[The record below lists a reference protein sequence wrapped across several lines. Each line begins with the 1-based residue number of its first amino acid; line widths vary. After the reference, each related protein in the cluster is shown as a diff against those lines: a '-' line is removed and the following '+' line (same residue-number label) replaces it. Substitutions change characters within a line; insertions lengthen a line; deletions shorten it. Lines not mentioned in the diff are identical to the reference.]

1 MARKN
6 SAAAVRGEVGDTFT
20 YEFGSFRLDATER
33 HLRYKGQPVP
43 MTSKLFDLLLLLV
56 QNSGHLL
63 KKDEL
68 ISGVWSEQFVEE
80 YNLTVAVS
88 TLRKILGT
96 RAKGQRFIETVS
108 GHGYRFAA
116 PVRRVFHAPA
126 RTPESEIK
134 TYGDSP
140 QSIAV
145 LPFVN
150 QSHAPSLE
158 YLSDGIAESIINNL
172 SRLPRLKVMARSTT
186 FRHRGAEVDARKV
199 GRKLS
204 VGVVLTGRVSKFGR
218 NIVIGAELM
227 DTTDGSQVWG
237 EKYQRPFSN
246 ILVVQEEIARE
257 VVQKLRLK
265 LSREEEQLLAKRHTN
280 SPESYRLYLQGR
292 FLFNKR
298 TGEGLKKSVEYFRR
312 AIQVDD
318 RYALAYAGLADSF
331 HILSAYKILPPS
343 EGYPMAREAAL
354 TALKIDATLAEA
366 HASLAHISMIYEWDW
381 ASAEKGYRRAIELNP
396 NIAAL
401 HHWFAVYLRV
411 RGRFEES
418 LAELETALRLEPVS
432 LIINCSLGAH
442 FYFMRRPDLAIEQL
456 SKTLELDA
464 NFPTAHLMLGLAYGQ
479 KGQYDKAIA
488 EVRKVIRLL
497 GNNSELLSRLGYFYA
512 SAKRKTVA
520 RSILH
525 KLMELRK
532 RKYVAAYEIAV
543 VQAALGE
550 KEKAFE
556 WLERAFAEHDETL
569 CQLGLDPIL
578 DSLRSEPQFTDLL
591 NRVGLP
597 TSPRAVE
604 N

>member
-1 MARKN
+1 M
-6 SAAAVRGEVGDTFT
+6 FT
-20 YEFGSFRLDATER
+20 YEFGHFHLDEAER
-33 HLRYKGQPVP
+33 HLWHKGQPVP
-43 MTSKLFDLLLLLV
+43 MTAKQFDLLLLLV

-88 TLRKILGT
+88 TLRKILGA

-116 PVRRVFHAPA
+116 PVRKALRTEA
-126 RTPESEIK
+126 RTQEGPEIK
-134 TYGDSP
+134 ATGDSL

-150 QSHAPSLE
+150 QSHDPSLE
-158 YLSDGIAESIINNL
+158 YLSDGSAESIINNL

-186 FRHRGAEVDARKV
+186 FRYRGAEVDARKV
-199 GRKLS
+199 GRRLG
-204 VGVVLTGRVSKFGR
+204 VGAVLTGWVSKFGR
-218 NIVIGAELM
+218 NIVVGAELV

-246 ILVVQEEIARE
+246 ILAVQEEIARE

-265 LSREEEQLLAKRHTN
+265 LSREEEQLLAKRHTD
-280 SPESYRLYLQGR
+280 SPEAYRLYLKGR
-292 FLFNKR
+292 FFLNKR
-298 TGEGLKKSVEYFRR
+298 TGEGLKKSIEYFRR
-312 AIQVDD
+312 AIEVDD

-331 HILSAYKILPPS
+331 HIHSAYKILPPG
-343 EGYPMAREAAL
+343 EAYPLAKEAAL

-381 ASAEKGYRRAIELNP
+381 AAAEKGYRRAIALNP

-401 HHWFAVYLRV
+401 HHWFSVYLRV

-418 LAELETALRLEPVS
+418 LAEIKTALSLEPVS
-432 LIINCSLGAH
+432 PIINASYGAH
-442 FYFMRRPDLAIEQL
+442 FYFLHRPDRAIEQL

-464 NFPTAHLMLGLAYGQ
+464 QLPGAHLMLGLAYGQ
-479 KGQYDKAIA
+479 RGQYDKAIA

-497 GNNSELLSRLGYFYA
+497 GTNSELLSRLGYLYA
-512 SAKRKTVA
+512 SAKKRAAA
-520 RSILH
+520 RLILH
-525 KLMELRK
+525 KLVERRK

-543 VQAALGE
+543 VHAALGE
-550 KEKAFE
+550 KDKAFE
-556 WLERAFAEHDETL
+556 WLQKALAEHDETL
-569 CQLGLDPIL
+569 CQLGIDPPL
-578 DSLRSEPQFTDLL
+578 DSLRSDSRFTELL

-597 TSPRAVE
+597 TSSGAAE

>member
-1 MARKN
+1 M
-6 SAAAVRGEVGDTFT
+6 FT
-20 YEFGSFRLDATER
+20 YEFGHFHLDATER
-33 HLRYKGQPVP
+33 HLWHKGEPVP
-43 MTSKLFDLLLLLV
+43 LTAKQFDLLLLLV

-88 TLRKILGT
+88 TLRKILDA

-116 PVRRVFHAPA
+116 PVRKVPRPEA
-126 RTPESEIK
+126 RTQGPEIK
-134 TYGDSP
+134 FSGDSS

-150 QSHAPSLE
+150 QSPGASLE

-186 FRHRGAEVDARKV
+186 FRYRGSEVDARKV
-199 GRKLS
+199 GRKLG
-204 VGVVLTGRVSKFGR
+204 VGVVLTGWVSKFDR
-218 NIVIGAELM
+218 NIVIDAELV
-227 DTTDGSQVWG
+227 DTADGSQVWG

-280 SPESYRLYLQGR
+280 SAEAYRLYLQGR

-298 TGEGLKKSVEYFRR
+298 TGDGLKKSIEYFRR
-312 AIQVDD
+312 SIEVDD
-318 RYALAYAGLADSF
+318 KYALAYAGLADSF

-343 EGYPMAREAAL
+343 EAYPLAKEAAL

-381 ASAEKGYRRAIELNP
+381 ASAEKGYQRAIELNP

-411 RGRFEES
+411 RGRSEES
-418 LAELETALRLEPVS
+418 LAELETALRLEPAS
-432 LIINCSLGAH
+432 LIINTSLGAH
-442 FYFMRRPDLAIEQL
+442 FYFTRHHDLAIEQL

-497 GNNSELLSRLGYFYA
+497 GNNSELLSWLGYLYA
-512 SAKRKTVA
+512 SAKRRTVA

-525 KLMELRK
+525 KLIEHRK
-532 RKYVAAYEIAV
+532 KNHVAAYEIAV

-550 KEKAFE
+550 KDRALE

-569 CQLGLDPIL
+569 CQLGQDPTL
-578 DSLRSEPQFTDLL
+578 DSLRSDPRFTDLL